1 MKLNEVFRKSIS
13 VEEPASG
20 YFGTKFY
27 SSIRPRNS
35 LSFVCKQREFFPV
48 SYSYP
53 VDSII
58 RACV

>member
-1 MKLNEVFRKSIS
+1 MY
-13 VEEPASG
+13 EPAAG

-35 LSFVCKQREFFPV
+35 LSFVCKQPEFFPV

-53 VDSII
+53 VDSIT

>member
-1 MKLNEVFRKSIS
+1 M
-13 VEEPASG
+13 EEPAAG

-27 SSIRPRNS
+27 LSIRPRNS